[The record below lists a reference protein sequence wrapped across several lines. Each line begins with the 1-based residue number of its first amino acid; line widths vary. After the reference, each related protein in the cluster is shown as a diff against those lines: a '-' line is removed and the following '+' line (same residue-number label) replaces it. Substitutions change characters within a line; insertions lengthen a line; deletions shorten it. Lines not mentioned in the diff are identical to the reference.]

1 MATIKCINTFTL
13 RNEAMRKTEILFEEL
28 MAVHLPNL
36 VRDLNTNTQENLGSL
51 NINTMKLTSRY
62 LIINMLMLR

>member
-1 MATIKCINTFTL
+1 
-13 RNEAMRKTEILFEEL
+13 MRKTEILFEEL